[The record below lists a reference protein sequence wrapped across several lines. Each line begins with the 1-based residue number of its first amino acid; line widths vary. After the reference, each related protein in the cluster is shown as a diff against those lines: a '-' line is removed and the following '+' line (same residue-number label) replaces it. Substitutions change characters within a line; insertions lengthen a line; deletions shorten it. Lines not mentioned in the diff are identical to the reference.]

1 MNNATAAFLQRRQH
15 RQARHTAKRQA
26 RCRAWRRAAAAC
38 PSRGQAVL
46 LELCKTIHHFFPHL
60 FDQLRQLE
68 DCRQKSDYTLAEI
81 LLAGILLFVFQQG
94 SRNAFNN
101 QRTEVKF
108 RNHYERLFKLRLPH
122 LDTVHH
128 VLCRL
133 PETVLE
139 RLKHALVKTLLE
151 KKVLHKYRLFGRW
164 FVVAVD
170 ATGVASFSE
179 RHCAQCLH
187 RTSSTG
193 KTTYFHPVLEAKLI
207 AANGFAISLA
217 TEWIANPTGE
227 YDKQDCERKAFAR
240 LAAQLKQQYPRLP
253 LCLTADGLYPYQG
266 FFEICREAGWAFII
280 TFQDGNL
287 PTVWED
293 VRGLLPLTPAQCRH
307 ERRYHGSTTIEQTWR
322 WVNHLASGGHTLVGL
337 ESVETVPPAR
347 PGREFHP
354 PPLRPSDQPDGDRP
368 HRGDARPHRPVALE
382 DRKRRLQYPK
392 APRLRLGASVC
403 PGQWASG
410 EKLLS
415 MPANRSPD
423 QSVNDSQHELSDP
436 LARQD
441 DLPPPVAVSAG
452 VPPGGRPQPEPARRP
467 APPADPNPV
476 ALRHREIA
484 CSAIQAPP
492 VNPLGR

>member
-1 MNNATAAFLQRRQH
+1 MSHATAALLHRRQH
-15 RQARHTAKRQA
+15 RKARHTAKRQA
-26 RCRAWRRAAAAC
+26 RCRARRRAAAAC

-46 LELCKTIHHFFPHL
+46 CELCKTIHHFFPNL

-101 QRTEVKF
+101 QRAEAKF
-108 RNHYERLFKLRLPH
+108 RTHYERLFKLRLPH
-122 LDTVHH
+122 LDTVHQ

-133 PETVLE
+133 PEAELE
-139 RLKHALVKTLLE
+139 QLKHTLVKTLLE
-151 KKVLHKYRLFGRW
+151 KKVLHKYRLFGCW

-179 RHCAQCLH
+179 RHCEQCLH

-207 AANGFAISLA
+207 TPSGLAISLA

-266 FFEICREAGWAFII
+266 FFEICRDSGWAFII
-280 TFQDGNL
+280 TFKDGNL

-293 VRGLLPLTPAQCRH
+293 VQGLLPLTPAQCRH
-307 ERRYHGSTTIEQTWR
+307 ERRYHGSTVIDQRLR
-322 WVNHLASGGHTLVGL
+322 WVNHLAYGGHTLAWL
-337 ESVETVPPAR
+337 ESVETVTPAQGANPTQHR
-347 PGREFHP
+347 FVHLTNLTVTARTVATLSRTGRLRWKIENEGFNTQKHLGYGLEHRYARVSWQAAKNYYQCLQIGHLINQLTILSTSFQTHLHGKMTCRHLWRCLLAFLLEGDLSP
-354 PPLRPSDQPDGDRP
+354 SLLDALRP
-368 HRGDARPHRPVALE
+368 
-382 DRKRRLQYPK
+382 RRLQI
-392 APRLRLGASVC
+392 RLL
-403 PGQWASG
+403 
-410 EKLLS
+410 
-415 MPANRSPD
+415 
-423 QSVNDSQHELSDP
+423 
-436 LARQD
+436 
-441 DLPPPVAVSAG
+441 
-452 VPPGGRPQPEPARRP
+452 
-467 APPADPNPV
+467 
-476 ALRHREIA
+476 
-484 CSAIQAPP
+484 
-492 VNPLGR
+492 